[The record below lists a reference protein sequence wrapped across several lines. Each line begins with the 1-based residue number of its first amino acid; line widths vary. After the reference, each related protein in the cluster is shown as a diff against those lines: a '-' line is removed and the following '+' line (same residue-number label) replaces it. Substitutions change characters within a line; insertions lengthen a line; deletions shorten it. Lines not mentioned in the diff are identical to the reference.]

1 MSTEDLIRLEP
12 YVRLGSFAAI
22 LALMMLAE
30 TLWPRRARV
39 RPRLGRWRTNAL
51 LVAAGALTARLL
63 AAAPAPLIA
72 GAASVWASHNGV
84 GVLNVLAAPSWVAV
98 LASIAALDF
107 LVWGQ
112 HWAFHRFA
120 LLWPL
125 HRVHH
130 GDRDVDASTAL
141 RFHPIEIL
149 LSALLKAGAAV
160 ALGAPLVAIVIFEI
174 LLNGCA
180 IFNHAN
186 TALPPGIE
194 RVVRLFVVTPDLHR
208 IHHSVRAE
216 EHNSNYGFCL
226 SVWDR
231 LFRTLRRSAGSREA
245 PLVLGLSDLQDERP
259 ERLSW
264 SLTAPFDRRPR

>member
-1 MSTEDLIRLEP
+1 MSADELIGLEP

-22 LALMMLAE
+22 LAIMMLAE
-30 TLWPRRARV
+30 ALWPRRARV
-39 RPRLGRWRTNAL
+39 RPRLSRWPTNAL
-51 LVAAGALTARLL
+51 LVAAGTLTARLL
-63 AAAPAPLIA
+63 AAAPAPLVA
-72 GAASVWASHNGV
+72 GAASVWAGNNGV
-84 GVLNVLAAPSWVAV
+84 GLFNALAAPPWVAV
-98 LASIAALDF
+98 LASIAALDL

-112 HWAFHRFA
+112 HWAFHRLA
-120 LLWPL
+120 ILWPL

-141 RFHPIEIL
+141 RFHPMEIL

-160 ALGAPLVAIVIFEI
+160 ALGAPLVAIIVFEI

-186 TALPPGIE
+186 TSLPPGLE
-194 RVVRLFVVTPDLHR
+194 RAVRLVLVTPDLHR

-231 LFRTLRRSAGSREA
+231 IFRTLRHPGGSREA

-264 SLTAPFDRRPR
+264 SLIAPFDRDRR